1 MTTTELRETDSKG
14 RETLPKGFSN
24 ATILI
29 EIVNDVEL
37 VIRKAIVAPFS
48 PSGEPRFF
56 EEEILVLSD
65 EDRDAFL
72 AVLDNPSEPNEALK
86 KLMRGAKKPAGENR
100 FGWVAGA
107 LRFGFAAILHS
118 AL

>member
-14 RETLPKGFSN
+14 RVTLPKGFSN

-37 VIRKAIVAPFS
+37 VIRKAKVVPLS

-56 EEEILVLSD
+56 EEEPLVLSD

-72 AVLDNPSEPNEALK
+72 AALDNPPEPNEALK
-86 KLMRGAKKPAGENR
+86 KLMRGAKKPAG
-100 FGWVAGA
+100 
-107 LRFGFAAILHS
+107 
-118 AL
+118 